1 MSKPVA
7 TLLLAKP
14 FIASPL
20 TLDFFFFS
28 SDNAF
33 KAQRSPNKE
42 FLGRTD
48 SLQSQLAPF
57 LAELGLSEL
66 TYVPENTGFKRA
78 LKGLS
83 QTQISFTFKYLQ
95 IDGI

>member
-1 MSKPVA
+1 MSEPVA

-20 TLDFFFFS
+20 TLDFFFS